1 MVAGADLGGQRAVLL
16 MQSSGVGNSINMLS
30 LTQGGRFPLL
40 TLISMRGEFG
50 EGNPWQFAM
59 GQAVEPVLKAMG
71 VIVLRAD
78 HPSDVIPCVTAAIT
92 MAFQSGQQVAVLLT
106 QRLIGAKK
114 FYMIAPFRWHVIGD
128 QVKRDAVMAKLN
140 KLQTATLP
148 DAVLD
153 RRQAVPA
160 LIENPGDFLMV
171 AGLAGTAWELS
182 ALTHESPSLFGL
194 GGAMGAA
201 PMMGLGLAL
210 AQPKRRVLVA
220 TGDGELLMNVG
231 ALATIALQNP
241 PNLTIICVDNG
252 HYGETGNQDS
262 HTGLGVRL
270 DVIAAGCGFPVV
282 HVINTE
288 ADMAEGRRLVREG
301 GGLSF
306 ILLRVTEGPA
316 THDGKKNL
324 VPHIERDRFRAA
336 LLG

>member
-1 MVAGADLGGQRAVLL
+1 
-16 MQSSGVGNSINMLS
+16 
-30 LTQGGRFPLL
+30 
-40 TLISMRGEFG
+40 
-50 EGNPWQFAM
+50 
-59 GQAVEPVLKAMG
+59 
-71 VIVLRAD
+71 
-78 HPSDVIPCVTAAIT
+78 
-92 MAFQSGQQVAVLLT
+92 
-106 QRLIGAKK
+106 
-114 FYMIAPFRWHVIGD
+114 
-128 QVKRDAVMAKLN
+128 MAKLN

-153 RRQAVPA
+153 RREAVPA
-160 LIENPGDFLMV
+160 LIEWPDDFLIV

-182 ALTHESPSLFGL
+182 ALTKDGPNFFGL

-210 AQPKRRVLVA
+210 AQPKRRVLVT

-241 PNLTIICVDNG
+241 PNLTIVCVDNG

-270 DVIAAGCGFPVV
+270 DVIAAGAGFPVV

-288 ADMAEGRRLVREG
+288 ADLAEGRRLLREG
-301 GGLSF
+301 GGLAF
-306 ILLRVTEGPA
+306 ILLRVREGP
-316 THDGKKNL
+316 TNQYPKNL
-324 VPHIERDRFRAA
+324 VPHLERDRFRTA

>member
-1 MVAGADLGGQRAVLL
+1 
-16 MQSSGVGNSINMLS
+16 
-30 LTQGGRFPLL
+30 
-40 TLISMRGEFG
+40 
-50 EGNPWQFAM
+50 
-59 GQAVEPVLKAMG
+59 
-71 VIVLRAD
+71 
-78 HPSDVIPCVTAAIT
+78 
-92 MAFQSGQQVAVLLT
+92 
-106 QRLIGAKK
+106 
-114 FYMIAPFRWHVIGD
+114 
-128 QVKRDAVMAKLN
+128 MAKLS

-160 LIENPGDFLMV
+160 LIEHPQDFLMV

-182 ALTHESPSLFGL
+182 ALTRESPSLFGL

-201 PMMGLGLAL
+201 PSIGLGLAL

-282 HVINTE
+282 HVINTVD
-288 ADMAEGRRLVREG
+288 DMAEGRRLVRAG
-301 GGLSF
+301 GGLTF

-324 VPHIERDRFRAA
+324 VPHVERDHFRAA